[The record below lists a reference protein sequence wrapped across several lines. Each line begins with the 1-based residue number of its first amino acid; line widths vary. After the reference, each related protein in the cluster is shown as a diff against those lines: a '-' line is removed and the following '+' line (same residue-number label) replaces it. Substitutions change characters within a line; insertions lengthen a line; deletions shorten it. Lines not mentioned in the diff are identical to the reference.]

1 MNTGLHFQAVP
12 DEALL
17 VLGLIVIAL
26 FGVEIIFGCNNDW
39 LQIGRQGFQ
48 KLFLQVLKLAFRW
61 LDKAFEKTE
70 KDHA

>member
-1 MNTGLHFQAVP
+1 MNSGLHFQAVP

-39 LQIGRQGFQ
+39 LQIGRQGFK

-61 LDKAFEKTE
+61 RDKAFEKTE